1 MTRYYLLAVLL
12 AVVLPGLIILATRA
26 RPVFAALLG
35 VP

>member
-12 AVVLPGLIILATRA
+12 AVALPVLIILATV
-26 RPVFAALLG
+26 RPVLAALLG